1 MQRFARHQ
9 PALGVS
15 HGAQTTAGAPAVEA
29 IRISKSFGGVNAL
42 EEASFSARFGE
53 VHALVGENGAGK
65 STMIKILGGRLRP
78 DAGDLHI
85 KESAATLHSP
95 LDAHKFGV
103 RTVFQE
109 LTLLPGMS
117 VSENL
122 LLNREPRGALG
133 LIDRRA
139 TDRKA
144 DALLAE
150 LGIHHIDPRALI
162 EDISL
167 AARQVVEIVRAISQ
181 DPDILLLDEPTSSLV
196 EREAQWLFGHMR
208 RLRDAG
214 KCVIFT
220 SHRWAEIIGV
230 CNRIS
235 IFRNGRDV
243 GSFDEIDEDEAIT
256 LMTGRRIDAYFPP
269 APAAPPPGAP
279 LLETRDLT
287 GRVLRDVC
295 LSVAPGEIVGV
306 GGLACQGHR
315 ELFFT
320 LFGADKATS
329 GEIRIGGAT
338 KAIRSPRD
346 AIRAGMALVPEDRKS
361 EGLLLPMPVRDN
373 LTLAIL
379 PRIARLGVLPLGLE
393 RKLTS
398 RIVDSLKV
406 RTPDVRNAV
415 GNLSGGNQQ
424 KVLIGRWLL
433 AEPSVFLLY
442 DVTRG
447 VDVATKREIYDLIL
461 RLAAENRAVLFYS
474 SDAEEL
480 AHLSHRVLVMRE
492 GAIVSQ
498 LHNPGLNAEDVVSAA
513 MKSTLA
519 S

>member
-1 MQRFARHQ
+1 
-9 PALGVS
+9 VS
-15 HGAQTTAGAPAVEA
+15 DGAPGTAGAGEPAVEA
-29 IRISKSFGGVNAL
+29 TRISKSFGGVNAL
-42 EEASFSARFGE
+42 EQASFSARFGE

-65 STMIKILGGRLRP
+65 STMIKILGGRLRQ
-78 DAGDLHI
+78 DAGELHI
-85 KESAATLHSP
+85 KGRLAALHSP

-122 LLNREPRGALG
+122 LLNHEPRGAFG
-133 LIDRRA
+133 LINRRA
-139 TDRKA
+139 TDQKA
-144 DALLAE
+144 DALLAD

-181 DPDILLLDEPTSSLV
+181 DPDILFLDEPTSSLV

-208 RLRDAG
+208 RLREAG

-220 SHRWAEIIGV
+220 SHRWAEIAGV

-256 LMTGRRIDAYFPP
+256 LMTGRRLDSYFPARTEYTP
-269 APAAPPPGAP
+269 AAP
-279 LLETRDLT
+279 LLETRELS
-287 GRVLRDVC
+287 GRGLHDVS

-306 GGLACQGHR
+306 GGLAGQGHR

-329 GEIRIGGAT
+329 GEIRIGGVA

-346 AIRAGMALVPEDRKS
+346 AIRAGIALVPEDRKS

-398 RIVDSLKV
+398 RIVDALKV
-406 RTPDVRNAV
+406 RTPNVRNAV

-492 GAIVSQ
+492 GAVVSQ
-498 LHNPGLNAEDVVSAA
+498 LHNPGLSAEDVVSAA
-513 MKSTLA
+513 MKATLA

>member
-1 MQRFARHQ
+1 MND
-9 PALGVS
+9 
-15 HGAQTTAGAPAVEA
+15 GAAAVEA
-29 IRISKSFGGVNAL
+29 SGISKSFGGVNAL
-42 EEASFSARFGE
+42 EQASLSARFGE

-78 DAGDLHI
+78 DAGALHI
-85 KESAATLHSP
+85 KGKAAVLHSP

-122 LLNREPRGALG
+122 LLNHEPRGALG
-133 LIDRRA
+133 LINRRA

-181 DPDILLLDEPTSSLV
+181 DPDILFLDEPTSSLV

-214 KCVIFT
+214 KCVIFP
-220 SHRWAEIIGV
+220 SHRWAEIVGV

-235 IFRNGRDV
+235 IFRNGRNV
-243 GSFDEIDEDEAIT
+243 GAFDMIGEDEAIT
-256 LMTGRRIDAYFPP
+256 LMTGRRLDAYFPT
-269 APAAPPPGAP
+269 PAAHTPGAP
-279 LLETRDLT
+279 ILETRGLG
-287 GRVLRDVC
+287 GRVLRNIS
-295 LSVAPGEIVGV
+295 LSVEPGEIVGV
-306 GGLACQGHR
+306 GGLAGQGHR

-329 GEIRIGGAT
+329 GEIRIGDEV
-338 KAIRSPRD
+338 KAIRNPRD
-346 AIRAGMALVPEDRKS
+346 AIRAGIALVPEDRKS
-361 EGLLLPMPVRDN
+361 EGLLLPMAVRDN

-379 PRIARLGVLPLGLE
+379 PRIARFGVLPLALE
-393 RKLTS
+393 RKLTA
-398 RIVDSLKV
+398 RIVEALKV
-406 RTPDVRNAV
+406 RTPDVSNAV

-433 AEPSVFLLY
+433 AEPRVFLLY

-447 VDVATKREIYDLIL
+447 VDVATKREIYELIL
-461 RLAAENRAVLFYS
+461 RLATEKRAVLFYS

-498 LHNPGLNAEDVVSAA
+498 LVNPGLRAEDVVSAA
-513 MKSTLA
+513 MKANLVS
-519 S
+519 

>member
-1 MQRFARHQ
+1 MSD
-9 PALGVS
+9 GVS
-15 HGAQTTAGAPAVEA
+15 AVEA
-29 IRISKSFGGVNAL
+29 TGISKSFGGVNAL
-42 EEASFSARFGE
+42 EQASFSARFGE

-78 DAGDLHI
+78 DAGELHI
-85 KESAATLHSP
+85 KGRAAILHSP
-95 LDAHKFGV
+95 LDAHRFGV

-122 LLNREPRGALG
+122 LLNHEPRGALG
-133 LIDRRA
+133 LINRRA
-139 TDRKA
+139 TDEKA

-181 DPDILLLDEPTSSLV
+181 DPDILFLDEPTSSLV

-220 SHRWAEIIGV
+220 SHRWAEIAGV

-243 GSFDEIDEDEAIT
+243 GAFDTIDEDEAIT
-256 LMTGRRIDAYFPP
+256 LMTGRRLDAYFPT
-269 APAAPPPGAP
+269 PAAHTPTAP
-279 LLETRDLT
+279 LLETRAL
-287 GRVLRDVC
+287 GSRVLRDVS
-295 LSVAPGEIVGV
+295 LTVEPGEIVGV
-306 GGLACQGHR
+306 GGLAGQGHR

-320 LFGADKATS
+320 LFGAEKATS
-329 GEIRIGGAT
+329 GEIRIGGEPKT
-338 KAIRSPRD
+338 IRSPRD
-346 AIRAGMALVPEDRKS
+346 AIRAGIALVPEDRKS

-379 PRIARLGVLPLGLE
+379 PRIARLGVLPLALE

-398 RIVDSLKV
+398 RIVDALKV

-433 AEPSVFLLY
+433 AEPRVFLLY

-461 RLAAENRAVLFYS
+461 RLAAEKRAVLFYS

-498 LHNPGLNAEDVVSAA
+498 LANPGLSAEDVVSAA
-513 MKSTLA
+513 MKA
-519 S
+519 SLVS

>member
-1 MQRFARHQ
+1 
-9 PALGVS
+9 
-15 HGAQTTAGAPAVEA
+15 
-29 IRISKSFGGVNAL
+29 
-42 EEASFSARFGE
+42 
-53 VHALVGENGAGK
+53 
-65 STMIKILGGRLRP
+65 
-78 DAGDLHI
+78 
-85 KESAATLHSP
+85 
-95 LDAHKFGV
+95 
-103 RTVFQE
+103 
-109 LTLLPGMS
+109 MS

-122 LLNREPRGALG
+122 LLNHEPRGRLG
-133 LIDRRA
+133 LIDRPA

-230 CNRIS
+230 CTRIS

-243 GSFDEIDEDEAIT
+243 GSFDSIDEDEAIT
-256 LMTGRRIDAYFPP
+256 LMTGRRIDAYFPTP
-269 APAAPPPGAP
+269 AAHTPAAPQ
-279 LLETRDLT
+279 LETRALT
-287 GRVLRDVC
+287 GRVLRDVS
-295 LSVAPGEIVGV
+295 LTVAPGEIVGV
-306 GGLACQGHR
+306 GGLAGQGHR

-329 GEIRIGGAT
+329 GEILIDGAAKT
-338 KAIRSPRD
+338 IHNPRD

-361 EGLLLPMPVRDN
+361 EGLLLPMAVRDN

-379 PRIARLGVLPLGLE
+379 PRIAHLGVLPLGLE
-393 RKLTS
+393 RQLTS
-398 RIVDSLKV
+398 RIVDALKV

-492 GAIVSQ
+492 GAIVAQ

-513 MKSTLA
+513 MKVALVS
-519 S
+519 

>member
-1 MQRFARHQ
+1 MSDHA
-9 PALGVS
+9 S
-15 HGAQTTAGAPAVEA
+15 AVEA
-29 IRISKSFGGVNAL
+29 SGISKSFGGVNAL
-42 EEASFSARFGE
+42 ERASFSARFGE

-78 DAGDLHI
+78 DAGTLCF
-85 KESAATLHSP
+85 KGRAAALHSP

-122 LLNREPRGALG
+122 LLNHEPRSALG
-133 LIDRRA
+133 LINRRA
-139 TDRKA
+139 TDKKA

-150 LGIHHIDPRALI
+150 LGIYHIDPRALI

-181 DPDILLLDEPTSSLV
+181 DPEILFLDEPTSSLV

-220 SHRWAEIIGV
+220 SHRWAEIADV

-243 GSFDEIDEDEAIT
+243 GAFDTIGEDEAIT
-256 LMTGRRIDAYFPP
+256 LMTGRRIDALFPTP
-269 APAAPPPGAP
+269 AVHTPAAP
-279 LLETRDLT
+279 LLETRALN
-287 GRVLRDVC
+287 GSVLRDVS
-295 LSVAPGEIVGV
+295 LSVEPGEIVGV
-306 GGLACQGHR
+306 GGLAGQGHR

-329 GEIRIGGAT
+329 GQIRIGDVP
-338 KAIRSPRD
+338 KAIRNPRD
-346 AIRAGMALVPEDRKS
+346 AIRAGIALVPEDRKS

-379 PRIARLGVLPLGLE
+379 PRIARLGILPLALE
-393 RKLTS
+393 RKLTA
-398 RIVDSLKV
+398 RIVDALNV
-406 RTPDVRNAV
+406 RTPDVRNPV

-424 KVLIGRWLL
+424 KILIGRWLL
-433 AEPSVFLLY
+433 AEPRVFLLY

-447 VDVATKREIYDLIL
+447 VDVATKREIYELMM
-461 RLAAENRAVLFYS
+461 RLAAEKRAVLFYS

-498 LHNPGLNAEDVVSAA
+498 LANPGLRAEDVVSAA
-513 MKSTLA
+513 MKAHLVS
-519 S
+519 

>member
-1 MQRFARHQ
+1 M
-9 PALGVS
+9 S
-15 HGAQTTAGAPAVEA
+15 DNAQHIADAQAPAVEA
-29 IRISKSFGGVNAL
+29 LRISKSFGGVHAL
-42 EEASFSARFGE
+42 EQASFSAGFGE

-65 STMIKILGGRLRP
+65 STMIKILGGRLRA
-78 DAGDLHI
+78 DAGELRI
-85 KESAATLHSP
+85 KGKTATLRSP
-95 LDAHKFGV
+95 LDAHAFGL

-122 LLNREPRGALG
+122 LLNHEPRGRLG
-133 LIDRRA
+133 LIDRPA

-230 CNRIS
+230 CTRIS

-243 GSFDEIDEDEAIT
+243 GSFDSIDEDEAIT
-256 LMTGRRIDAYFPP
+256 LMTGRRIDAYFPTP
-269 APAAPPPGAP
+269 AAHTPAAPQ
-279 LLETRDLT
+279 LETRALT
-287 GRVLRDVC
+287 GRVLRDVS
-295 LSVAPGEIVGV
+295 LTVAPGEIVGV
-306 GGLACQGHR
+306 GGLAGQGHR

-329 GEIRIGGAT
+329 GEILIGGAT
-338 KAIRSPRD
+338 KTIHNPRD

-361 EGLLLPMPVRDN
+361 EGLLLPMAVRDN

-379 PRIARLGVLPLGLE
+379 PRIAHLGVLPLGLE
-393 RKLTS
+393 RQLTS
-398 RIVDSLKV
+398 RIVDALKV

-492 GAIVSQ
+492 GAIVAQ

-513 MKSTLA
+513 MKVALVS
-519 S
+519 